1 MFCNMLSILPF
12 HRPCFVCWLNLHICN
27 NWAEQLFLKH
37 VLAANFLSAMHF
49 TFRTLTGMTVWSSQ
63 MIGRSALIRIQIGWS
78 ALIRID
84 QSTSGSVLAV
94 SCVAGWQLSTA
105 VNQNLGFCFCC
116 SSLTL
121 HCCCCCCANKALA
134 AAAYPGPPA
143 FLSWYGRYGY
153 MGPQRENR
161 KQLSCACAAGATE
174 FCNGQHWQGL
184 PSSSL
189 LLLLSFDPRS
199 QRDISQHCREGPAPP
214 TMYDDNNQ
222 WQPTNWCHT
231 VVLKESFPWKEAK
244 NWSSCF
250 QLLEALP
257 LNTLDSKTTTS
268 RLSI

>member
-78 ALIRID
+78 ALIRIQIGWSALIRID

-94 SCVAGWQLSTA
+94 SCVAGWQLNTA
-105 VNQNLGFCFCC
+105 ANQNLGFCFCFCC
-116 SSLTL
+116 SLLTL
-121 HCCCCCCANKALA
+121 HWCCCCCCCANKALA

-143 FLSWYGRYGY
+143 FLSWYGGYGY

-184 PSSSL
+184 PSSSF

-199 QRDISQHCREGPAPP
+199 QRDISQHCRGTRP
-214 TMYDDNNQ
+214 TTEQQWQWHDDNNNGNLQ
-222 WQPTNWCHT
+222 IDHT
-231 VVLKESFPWKEAK
+231 QLRSFPLKEAK
-244 NWSSCF
+244 RTFYVNN
-250 QLLEALP
+250 LLQ
-257 LNTLDSKTTTS
+257 
-268 RLSI
+268 